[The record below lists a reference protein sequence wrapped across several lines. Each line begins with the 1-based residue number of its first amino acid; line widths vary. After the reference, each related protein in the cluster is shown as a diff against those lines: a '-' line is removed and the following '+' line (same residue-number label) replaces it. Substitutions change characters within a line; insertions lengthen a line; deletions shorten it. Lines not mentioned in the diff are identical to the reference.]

1 MKKLSLPIRFGIVIG
16 IILIAYFLIISL
28 FKVHINP
35 LFSLFNAVI
44 TGFGI
49 FETIRYYKLE
59 QGKAFNYSKG
69 FTVGIVSGFVATI
82 VFTIFFLFFITE
94 INSNFI
100 LELPEI
106 FGRNYKANTGLVTF
120 VVAIMGFASTVV
132 LTLTAMQ
139 YFKNSSNMN
148 SK

>member
-1 MKKLSLPIRFGIVIG
+1 MKKLSLPIRFGIIISG
-16 IILIAYFLIISL
+16 ILIAYFLIISL
-28 FKVHINP
+28 FNAHTNP
-35 LFSLFNAVI
+35 MFSLFNAAI

-49 FETIRYYKLE
+49 FETIRYFKLE

-69 FTVGIVSGFVATI
+69 FTVGIVTGFVATI
-82 VFTIFFLFFITE
+82 IFSIFFLFYVTE

-100 LELPEI
+100 SKFPEI
-106 FGRNYKANTGLVTF
+106 FNGNYKPNAGLITF
-120 VVAIMGFASTVV
+120 VVAIMGFATTVV
-132 LTLTAMQ
+132 LTLTSMQ